1 MPGSG
6 CAFPLYYRTE
16 TSFPYDNKRSARM
29 RQGTFFFII
38 LVALDKMKN
47 VAYSL

>member
-16 TSFPYDNKRSARM
+16 TSFPDNKRSTRM

-38 LVALDKMKN
+38 LAALDKMKS

>member
-1 MPGSG
+1 MYSG
-6 CAFPLYYRTE
+6 FLIVLE
-16 TSFPYDNKRSARM
+16 TSFPYDNKRSTRM

-38 LVALDKMKN
+38 LVTLDKMKN